1 MDCTGRLCPLL
12 VVKSAKAIKG
22 VVMGQVL
29 KMIATDSG
37 GLADM
42 INWTLQTDHEMV
54 ESFKGSS
61 NKIYLFHLLY

>member
-1 MDCTGRLCPLL
+1 
-12 VVKSAKAIKG
+12 
-22 VVMGQVL
+22 MGQVL